1 MGRRESRQ
9 GISRF
14 CPARAQRPSPLCNF
28 SAGCAITQ
36 TMTPVHV
43 LYVADGAADA
53 RSRGLVA
60 ELPSSAFRLE
70 IADTLA
76 AALPR
81 ASSCDCLLLELAPS
95 LVVEDVLARL
105 LAVAPATPIIAL
117 GAEDDAQAAAAMRA
131 GAQEYLPASELG
143 VPLLAR
149 SIRYAIERRRLT
161 FSEAERARS
170 ERAADRALFV
180 TAALG
185 EVTASL
191 DPHTALSGLAQMLV
205 PRIADVAIVDLV
217 QDDGRITR
225 VAQAGYVGELPDV
238 ERTGS
243 GAVHDPVLSAL
254 ERRSSVLLTE
264 LDIARA
270 DERHRVL
277 LERVQASAI
286 LVTPLLARGEAIG
299 AISLVSSPS
308 RGGLDSSAQRLAEE
322 VASHAGLAIDN
333 MRLFERAQRAV
344 RGRDELLAIVSHD
357 LRNPINVISLAIGTL
372 EQPDGA
378 QRLPQSLPRM
388 RRALKRMEH
397 LIDDLLDV
405 ARVDAGTLQVEP
417 VVRSIAAVLDETH
430 EQWRPLCA
438 EKNIR
443 LAKEYPDGLGEALID
458 RHRVMQVLS
467 NLIGNSIKFTPAGG
481 TLKIGAGTLGPWI
494 KVSVSDTGPGIA
506 PENLPHVFDR
516 FWQKERRTDG
526 LGLGLAIAKGIVA
539 AHGGSIQVE
548 STLGQGT
555 TFSFTV
561 PRAPD

>member
-1 MGRRESRQ
+1 
-9 GISRF
+9 
-14 CPARAQRPSPLCNF
+14 
-28 SAGCAITQ
+28 
-36 TMTPVHV
+36 MTPVRV
-43 LYVADGAADA
+43 LYVTDGTAEGRA
-53 RSRGLVA
+53 RALIA
-60 ELPSSAFRLE
+60 ELPPIAFALESAESL
-70 IADTLA
+70 AD
-76 AALPR
+76 ALSR
-81 ASSCDCLLLELAPS
+81 ASSCDCLVVELAPS
-95 LVVEDVLARL
+95 VAVEEAFARL
-105 LAVAPATPIIAL
+105 LEAAPATPIVAL
-117 GAEDDAQAAAAMRA
+117 GTEDDARAAAAMRA
-131 GAQEYLPASELG
+131 GAQDYLPSSELG

-149 SIRYAIERRRLT
+149 SIRYAIERQRMAS
-161 FSEAERARS
+161 SEAARARS

-180 TAALG
+180 IAALG
-185 EVTASL
+185 EVTTSL
-191 DPHTALSGLAQMLV
+191 DPHTALTGLAQMLV
-205 PRIADVAIVDLV
+205 PRIADVAIIDLV

-225 VAQAGYVGELPDV
+225 VAQAGYAGELPDV
-238 ERTGS
+238 ERAGS
-243 GAVHDPVLSAL
+243 GAVHDPVLVAL

-270 DERHRVL
+270 DERHRAL

-299 AISLVSSPS
+299 AISHVIGPS
-308 RGGLDSSAQRLAEE
+308 RRGLDTSAQRLAEE

-372 EQPDGA
+372 EQPDA
-378 QRLPQSLPRM
+378 ANRLPQSLPRM

-417 VVRSIAAVLDETH
+417 VARPIAPVLDETH
-430 EQWRPLCA
+430 ELWRPLCA

-443 LAKEYPDGLGEALID
+443 LAKDYPDGLGDALID
-458 RHRVMQVLS
+458 RNRVVQVLS

-481 TLKIGAGTLGPWI
+481 TLQIGAGTLGPWI

-526 LGLGLAIAKGIVA
+526 LGLGLAIAKGIVD
-539 AHGGSIQVE
+539 AHGGSIHVE

-561 PRAPD
+561 PRAPG